1 MCVLRAESEKQ
12 FLNIRDLE
20 AVTRTTTYR
29 IECTQRT
36 KYFDVHDDDTA
47 RTQTHTHTTQSNNFW
62 QTINEFKQYSMQS
75 FWVKHLPTGVVC
87 RSFFHISRE
96 IFKHALHAP
105 DKARAPINGERD
117 ILVNRRTSGV
127 ADDPRKSKHIRK
139 RRHSESINRTYSSY
153 SRVYG
158 IVLFFYGLG
167 LLLTPRRQSQ

>member
-1 MCVLRAESEKQ
+1 
-12 FLNIRDLE
+12 
-20 AVTRTTTYR
+20 
-29 IECTQRT
+29 
-36 KYFDVHDDDTA
+36 
-47 RTQTHTHTTQSNNFW
+47 
-62 QTINEFKQYSMQS
+62 MQS

-167 LLLTPRRQSQ
+167 LLLTPRRQSQWNAHMISSAIIAHCTIPCPYLVSCEYVCKMYKIDDFIVCRPRSRSLLHILISMSFTYIIYLLDGRPTS